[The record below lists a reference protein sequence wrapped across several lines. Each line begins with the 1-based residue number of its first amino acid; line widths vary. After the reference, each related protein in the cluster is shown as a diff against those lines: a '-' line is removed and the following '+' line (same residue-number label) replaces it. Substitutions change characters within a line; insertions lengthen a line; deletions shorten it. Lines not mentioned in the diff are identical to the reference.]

1 GPDGLGNPNNHD
13 AVLFVFKNK
22 LYAGTYN
29 DVDGSEIWVSP
40 DGVKFAQLVSDGLGE
55 RDNSGI
61 DIPLMFN
68 DKLLVPVSD
77 GNFESIKDG
86 AEIWISEDGENFR
99 RAIKDGLG
107 DKSNIAIHFLV
118 SPFKHPWTYVE
129 IQAVPFKGHVYLG
142 TVNPSGGEIWRS
154 KDGVE
159 WERMVDNG
167 FGDVENVHVIP
178 ELTFRDQL
186 YVVTANYLDGLNVFR
201 STDGKVWERVVENAF
216 GYGGKNPFEVLTEIN
231 GTLYLCVA
239 GTWPLG
245 VFQIWKSDDGKNW
258 IQVGQTGFGNEN
270 NFFGGIGLGSDGF
283 LYVSTLN
290 PVDGLEAWRSKDGL
304 KWEMIF
310 KESVVAKLIRE
321 ED

>member
-1 GPDGLGNPNNHD
+1 
-13 AVLFVFKNK
+13 
-22 LYAGTYN
+22 
-29 DVDGSEIWVSP
+29 
-40 DGVKFAQLVSDGLGE
+40 
-55 RDNSGI
+55 
-61 DIPLMFN
+61 
-68 DKLLVPVSD
+68 
-77 GNFESIKDG
+77 
-86 AEIWISEDGENFR
+86 
-99 RAIKDGLG
+99 
-107 DKSNIAIHFLV
+107 
-118 SPFKHPWTYVE
+118 
-129 IQAVPFKGHVYLG
+129 LG

-310 KESVVAKLIRE
+310 KEERSSKTHKGGGLIEFNNHLYMHIYDTEGLEIWKYMTPLMTVTSAQTSTTSVFSTPIQTLTTAKLTTAKSGWGIKEYAIITVAAAVPALALFITSNLRSSLNLKE
-321 ED
+321 WPPTASTVEL